1 MRPPPPHMYTMQTD
15 DPKIFF
21 PSKSVDMALLKKQ
34 LAKHLVTPYQLFST
48 TPVNRRLVSPLVEGE
63 VEFCS
68 TLQAQI
74 ILAEGSV
81 LKLETPPQPD
91 RLRRAPDGADHS
103 GLLGGNVSRDIVA
116 APAFVSGSAARI
128 ESGRGRRGA
137 IMAIRVP
144 ACVRVECVLGQ
155 GRKLLSLGGAMA
167 MSWILERAISPLP
180 CGNIGASEYQ
190 SGCLL
195 LPRDVAEDNNTPAEA
210 VSRNVIEAG
219 VPLVGAVPDGSAP
232 VQTSNISNAVLPAWR
247 GALVYRYLKIGWN
260 SSATVRGQMEKDQD
274 SLAHDKVPQL
284 EVVTFESGAHLNEAH
299 YRRLDFRDIFFGE
312 LQAKRL
318 ALRIKSLLTQQQVL
332 VLILFNLPM
341 TTGSQHEQAWEKAQA
356 ELAREAETASI
367 PEVEIKSE
375 STDSPEN
382 FKFKQRPSAA
392 APDETCTATKK
403 HRISAGGC
411 GKTATVRGIMARFDE
426 QGLRHEA
433 LALTGIAALPSG
445 RETAHSFMGWDHDSM
460 PAPQL
465 SWASRKAMRLWTA
478 EIPYKLAYPLWPST
492 VHSVTNQLTVTIC
505 SRIGE
510 LRTLQGLRRGK
521 T

>member
-21 PSKSVDMALLKKQ
+21 PRKSVDMALLKKE
-34 LAKHLVTPYQLFST
+34 LAKHLVT
-48 TPVNRRLVSPLVEGE
+48 
-63 VEFCS
+63 
-68 TLQAQI
+68 
-74 ILAEGSV
+74 
-81 LKLETPPQPD
+81 
-91 RLRRAPDGADHS
+91 
-103 GLLGGNVSRDIVA
+103 
-116 APAFVSGSAARI
+116 
-128 ESGRGRRGA
+128 
-137 IMAIRVP
+137 
-144 ACVRVECVLGQ
+144 
-155 GRKLLSLGGAMA
+155 
-167 MSWILERAISPLP
+167 SPLP

-190 SGCLL
+190 SGCPL
-195 LPRDVAEDNNTPAEA
+195 LPRDVAEDNNNTAAEA
-210 VSRNVIEAG
+210 VSRNMIEAG
-219 VPLVGAVPDGSAP
+219 VLLVGAVPDGSAP
-232 VQTSNISNAVLPAWR
+232 VQTSNIFIAVLPAWR

-332 VLILFNLPM
+332 VLMYGQLRMMGKQL
-341 TTGSQHEQAWEKAQA
+341 SDAEQAWEKAQA

-403 HRISAGGC
+403 HRISAAI
-411 GKTATVRGIMARFDE
+411 TE
-426 QGLRHEA
+426 
-433 LALTGIAALPSG
+433 G
-445 RETAHSFMGWDHDSM
+445 RE
-460 PAPQL
+460 
-465 SWASRKAMRLWTA
+465 
-478 EIPYKLAYPLWPST
+478 
-492 VHSVTNQLTVTIC
+492 
-505 SRIGE
+505 
-510 LRTLQGLRRGK
+510 
-521 T
+521 